1 MDSTTVYE
9 QDRNGNVSRETLYRG
24 DYEEGVSVAE
34 KYTTYDRNA
43 LGKATETKTYTGSNT
58 TPDQTTRDTVDVYGR
73 VTHQDIYNAAGT
85 LITATDSVYDAQG
98 KLVDWYRDMAPVGT
112 HSSGDVHAHYE
123 YNDQGQMTK
132 QERSY
137 DYKSANPTIG
147 DTTWFTY
154 DALGRQSV
162 LQQDYDRDGKVS
174 SKTDLVVTYEYNSLG
189 QQVVQINVNGDGTP
203 RNTYYTDRDVG
214 GTPLYAYGDTLSD
227 GTVDI
232 VGFGNVFGVGGKS
245 QVEDLRTWVQ
255 NGNFVPKNQIEAAA
269 FSSLDF
275 KGITAIQLSNNTNS
289 TDITLDNKVIK
300 ALAPKAPLYIRG
312 DATDTVNYKGNDL
325 VDTGKTRKVG
335 AETYKEYTTNVEG
348 TTYTVLIDSDI
359 NTIIG

>member
-1 MDSTTVYE
+1 MSE
-9 QDRNGNVSRETLYRG
+9 
-24 DYEEGVSVAE
+24 AE
-34 KYTTYDRNA
+34 KYTTYYRNA
-43 LGKATETKTYTGSNT
+43 LGQATETKTYTGNNT

-85 LITATDSVYDAQG
+85 LITTTDFVYNAQG
-98 KLVDWYRDMAPVGT
+98 NLVDSYRDMAPIGT

-123 YNDQGQMTK
+123 YNDQGQMIK

-137 DYKSANPTIG
+137 NYKSANPTIG
-147 DTTWFTY
+147 DTTWYTY

-162 LQQDYDRDGKVS
+162 LQQDHDRDGKVS
-174 SKTDLVVTYEYNSLG
+174 SKTDLVVTFEYNALG
-189 QQVVQINVNGDGTP
+189 QQVVQINTNGDGTP

-214 GTPLYAYGDTLSD
+214 GTPLHGYIDTLSD
-227 GTVDI
+227 GTVDT
-232 VGFGNVFGVGGKS
+232 VAFGNVSGAYGKA

-255 NGNFVPKNQIEAAA
+255 DGNFVPKNQIDAAA
-269 FSSLDF
+269 FSSLEF

-289 TDITLDNKVIK
+289 TDITLDSKVIK
-300 ALAPKAPLYIRG
+300 ALSPKAPLYIYG

-325 VDTGKTRKVG
+325 VDTGQTRKVRT
-335 AETYKEYTTNVEG
+335 ETYKEYTTNVEG